1 MLPDETQAKLDALNN
16 KAGNGKRLIIG
27 STSDSNNSRPGTGTR
42 SPGPGGSGDSSPS
55 GNTGTGRGDSEQ
67 YSTGTSVRLST
78 HGTGERGGAG
88 TPEPPRVISGTTAEN
103 RDSTSDD
110 SGTIGDGHNS
120 SRRTDTGGRTNSAR
134 DGGGNRTS
142 EARTAEQKPVRP
154 YVINPITLD
163 RLIIGSDTPEVVQVP
178 PPSSSGKR
186 PGRPAGSRVID
197 GKLIMPEGGP
207 ETATN
212 APRERSKAL
221 KTAGIPEPTINLALQ
236 SLFALVSIATKH
248 EHWVRSEDEC
258 AVVSMP
264 LHRIS
269 KTWKPEKLEQVQK
282 YQDYAFLLSG
292 AAILVGPSL
301 TQELQGN
308 NASTPAPKVNTN
320 VTDNTRYETE
330 PLGFQNLNR
339 SFGGKSQTR
348 NGTK

>member
-27 STSDSNNSRPGTGTR
+27 SPRDGNNSRPGTGTR
-42 SPGPGGSGDSSPS
+42 SPGSGGSGNPDTVS
-55 GNTGTGRGDSEQ
+55 NAGTGRSDSEQ
-67 YSTGTSVRLST
+67 HGTGTSVRPSPY
-78 HGTGERGGAG
+78 GTGERGGIG
-88 TPEPPRVISGTTAEN
+88 TPEPPRVISGTLAEGRN
-103 RDSTSDD
+103 GTSDN
-110 SGTIGDGHNS
+110 SGTTGNGHNN
-120 SRRTDTGGRTNSAR
+120 SRGTDTGGRTDSTR
-134 DGGGNRTS
+134 DGSGNRTS

-154 YVINPITLD
+154 YA
-163 RLIIGSDTPEVVQVP
+163 IIGDTPEVVQVP
-178 PPSSSGKR
+178 PPSGNGAKR

-212 APRERSKAL
+212 APRSRSKVV
-221 KTAGIPEPTINLALQ
+221 KTSGIPEPTINLALQ

-248 EHWVRSEDEC
+248 DHWVRSEDEC
-258 AVVSMP
+258 SVVSTP

-269 KTWKPEKLEQVQK
+269 KTWQPEKLEQVQK

-301 TQELQGN
+301 TQELKGN
-308 NASTPAPKVNTN
+308 NFPTPTPKVNTN
-320 VTDNTRYETE
+320 VIDNTRYETE
-330 PLGFQNLNR
+330 PAGFQNLNR

-348 NGTK
+348 NGSK